1 MQTNEEQEKTDERAP
16 APTYEELINMPLSE
30 VDARKQLAE
39 IEIQLAQCN
48 KEKAAID
55 QRIADI
61 VWVRQVI
68 LRQVLNRPEETEDGS
83 GK

>member
-1 MQTNEEQEKTDERAP
+1 MPEENKTEQTP

-30 VDARKQLAE
+30 EDARKQLAE

-61 VWVRQVI
+61 VWIRQVI
-68 LRQVLNRPEETEDGS
+68 LRQVLNRPEEAKDGS
-83 GK
+83 GE

>member
-1 MQTNEEQEKTDERAP
+1 MPEENKTEQTP
-16 APTYEELINMPLSE
+16 APTYEELINMPLPE
-30 VDARKQLAE
+30 EDARKQLAE

-68 LRQVLNRPEETEDGS
+68 LRQALNRPGETKDGS

>member
-1 MQTNEEQEKTDERAP
+1 MPEENKTEQTP
-16 APTYEELINMPLSE
+16 APTYEELINMPLPE
-30 VDARKQLAE
+30 EDARKQLAE

-68 LRQVLNRPEETEDGS
+68 LRQVLNRPEETKDGS
-83 GK
+83 GE

>member
-1 MQTNEEQEKTDERAP
+1 MPEENKTEQTP

-61 VWVRQVI
+61 VWVRQVM
-68 LRQVLNRPEETEDGS
+68 LRQVLNRPEETKDGS
-83 GK
+83 GE